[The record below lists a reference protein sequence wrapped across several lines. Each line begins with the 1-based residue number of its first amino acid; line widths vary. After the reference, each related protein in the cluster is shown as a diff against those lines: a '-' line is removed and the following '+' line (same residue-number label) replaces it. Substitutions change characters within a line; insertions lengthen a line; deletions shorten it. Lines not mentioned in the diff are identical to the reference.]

1 MPHAAGGARKVISA
15 QIQLS
20 PAEHERLLRLAAH
33 HERSAR
39 AEAIW
44 AVRQWLDQHAPISEA
59 EDTAS

>member
-1 MPHAAGGARKVISA
+1 MISA